1 MPISAYTIRTAR
13 VPLGKDNDFEV
24 RALTFPDLT
33 AMVTQNMPA
42 FVAVLSKYQESRGDV
57 FARRNIMELATMVA
71 RDFPTLAT
79 EIISACVVNEPV
91 NDETRN
97 KIGNMPAPVQMMAI
111 IEISRITAEE
121 AGGLGNLIADFRQR
135 ITDAMAA
142 AGASDPNP
150 TPSE

>member
-42 FVAVLSKYQESRGDV
+42 LIAVLSKYQEAREDV

-79 EIISACVVNEPV
+79 EIISSCVVNEPV
-91 NDETRN
+91 TEETRN
-97 KIGNMPAPVQMMAI
+97 KIASMPAPIQMMAL
-111 IEISRITAEE
+111 IEISRITVEE
-121 AGGLGNLIADFRQR
+121 AGGLGNLMADFRRR
-135 ITDAMAA
+135 IADAMAA
-142 AGASDPNP
+142 AGESDPSPIQNA
-150 TPSE
+150 

>member
-42 FVAVLSKYQESRGDV
+42 FVAVLSKYQEARGDV

-91 NDETRN
+91 TEETRT

-111 IEISRITAEE
+111 IEIARITAEE

-142 AGASDPNP
+142 AGASDLNP
-150 TPSE
+150 IPSE

>member
-33 AMVTQNMPA
+33 TMVTQNMPA
-42 FVAVLSKYQESRGDV
+42 FVAVLSKYQEAREDV

-71 RDFPTLAT
+71 RDFPSLAT

-91 NDETRN
+91 TEETRN
-97 KIGNMPAPVQMMAI
+97 KIGNMPAPVQMMAL

>member
-33 AMVTQNMPA
+33 AMVTANMPVMIA
-42 FVAVLSKYQESRGDV
+42 ILSKYQEAREDV
-57 FARRNIMELATMVA
+57 FSRRNIMDLAAMVA
-71 RDFPTLAT
+71 RDFPSFAT

-91 NDETRN
+91 TEETRN
-97 KIGNMPAPVQMMAI
+97 KIANLPAPIQMMAI
-111 IEISRITAEE
+111 IEISRITSEE

-142 AGASDPNP
+142 AGASDPSL
-150 TPSE
+150 TQSD